1 MKKTFYFLVSLLVI
15 SALFNSCTKDEFDE
29 ALLYAGS
36 GKWRTGTLYYK
47 YLSNGNGSTWDT
59 KDDVTEDEAQPF
71 TWTLVKSELR
81 QIHIMT
87 MGGNIPKTYTVTKLT
102 ASTLEYKDAVDGG
115 RSYSFS
121 KAD

>member
-1 MKKTFYFLVSLLVI
+1 MKKTFYFLISLLVI
-15 SALFNSCTKDEFDE
+15 SALFNSCTKDDFDE
-29 ALLYAGS
+29 ALLY
-36 GKWRTGTLYYK
+36 GKWRQGTLYYK

-102 ASTLEYKDAVDGG
+102 ATVLEYKDVVDS